1 VDSLRRR
8 TIHPLIWLILLFGG
22 IGFAHKLFN
31 QPADIVRQLLLVVF
45 SIAVVYVIYQLL
57 IRRRMGKEHSSYMK
71 AVHQSK
77 KLHHERD
84 KKMLPKTA
92 RAKLTKKGTRPS
104 LQRKRTTTHLTVI
117 EGKKGKKKNRAFF

>member
-8 TIHPLIWLILLFGG
+8 TIHPFIWLILLLGG
-22 IGFAHKLFN
+22 IGFTHKLFN
-31 QPADIVRQLLLVVF
+31 QPAAIVRQLLLVVF
-45 SIAVVYVIYQLL
+45 MIAAVYVIYRLL
-57 IRRRMGKEHSSYMK
+57 IRRRIGKEHSSYMK

-84 KKMLPKTA
+84 KNTLLKTA
-92 RAKLTKKGTRPS
+92 RAKSTKKGARPS